1 VRLGWAALTPT
12 FNDALRTG
20 DWKGWMHRVFR
31 MFKTAWIPLLLVVVV
46 ALGTYAIV
54 RIRDTLAVNGTV
66 AVAEGN
72 SGTTKPFNKKHV
84 TYEIT
89 GSRGSANLDYLDES
103 GQPHGVDG
111 AALPW
116 TVTIVTTLS
125 MSANIIAQGDR
136 GVSGLRC
143 RVIVDGEVRDDRS
156 TDEYRPFIYCLV
168 KAV

>member
-1 VRLGWAALTPT
+1 
-12 FNDALRTG
+12 
-20 DWKGWMHRVFR
+20 MFR
-31 MFKTAWIPLLLVVVV
+31 AFKTAWIPLLLVVVV

-54 RIRDTLAVNGTV
+54 HIRGTV
-66 AVAEGN
+66 AGHESLVALEGN
-72 SGTTKPFNKKHV
+72 SGTTKPFNTKQV

-103 GQPHGVDG
+103 GQPHGVDA

-136 GVSGLRC
+136 GLTGLRC